1 MKMPRCNACGKI
13 IKRFTGF
20 ALIYTL
26 PETKD
31 IHFCAECVVTQAMS
45 LMRMVQNN
53 TSRSRW
59 KCLLLELKNR
69 PRMKPYENSEDE
81 DHRMVMNMINENG

>member
-31 IHFCAECVVTQAMS
+31 IHFCAECLVGEAMG
-45 LMRMVQNN
+45 LMRMIEHN

-59 KCLLLELKNR
+59 KCLLLRLENR
-69 PRMKPYENSEDE
+69 PRLKLYDNSEEE
-81 DHRMVMNMINENG
+81 DHRMVMDMINEN